1 MFANYWLTKRDLITF
16 HCTKVPLF
24 TYDFLIIFNNTNK
37 NYLLEDTCH
46 TQSSLIFLL
55 LHSLPLLEVT
65 TVTSLV
71 CLVITSAMFI
81 HIYVYIQIQFC
92 FFHIN
97 EITSSYCFSTC
108 FFVLNNMSCKLFNV
122 SEYRSTTHWNGSWNE
137 ILRYVYFPQCIM
149 CSMPWQVNIY
159 SSFKKHHFHE
169 TFIVFFLFSTYV
181 SASASPF
188 NLSSMKSK
196 NC

>member
-1 MFANYWLTKRDLITF
+1 MPYT
-16 HCTKVPLF
+16 
-24 TYDFLIIFNNTNK
+24 
-37 NYLLEDTCH
+37 E
-46 TQSSLIFLL
+46 SSLIFLL

-81 HIYVYIQIQFC
+81 HIYVSIRIQFC

-122 SEYRSTTHWNGSWNE
+122 SEYRSMTHWNGSWNE
-137 ILRYVYFPQCIM
+137 ILRYVYFPQCIT

-159 SSFKKHHFHE
+159 SSRST
-169 TFIVFFLFSTYV
+169 TFMKLLLYFFLCNTYV

-188 NLSSMKSK
+188 NLSSVRSK
-196 NC
+196 NR